1 MTIATGETF
10 PAGQLLKLGENGPE
24 PVDTASLTG
33 RVAIF
38 GVPGAFTGTCTTA
51 HMPSFIRTADQFREK
66 GVGRI
71 VCLTVND
78 PFVADAWAKT
88 VTSDSR
94 VKRVPAANWRLSGRC
109 REMIRLGPACTDALN
124 VGVTCQFTE
133 APNEKTSVVEAILV
147 VLRVTTSPPVPVT
160 GAVMRRR
167 AVPVSPR
174 LKREST
180 AYCP

>member
-66 GVGRI
+66 GVSRI

-78 PFVADAWAKT
+78 PFVADAWAKAT
-88 VTSDSR
+88 GADAAGIEVLADADGSVTKALGLSFDAP
-94 VKRVPAANWRLSGRC
+94 PAGLIGRSQ
-109 REMIRLGPACTDALN
+109 RFAALLKD
-124 VGVTCQFTE
+124 G
-133 APNEKTSVVEAILV
+133 VVE
-147 VLRVTTSPPVPVT
+147 VLEIEDSP
-160 GAVMRRR
+160 GLCG
-167 AVPVSPR
+167 VSAGEA
-174 LKREST
+174 LLEKV
-180 AYCP
+180 